1 MRKHSIIIALS
12 TLFFIQTSFALT
24 FGGDVLSNKQCDAI
38 AETCKSAGFTD
49 EGISEKSFW
58 FACMKPLLYGKTVN
72 GVTMDKKDIKECR
85 KAKISK
91 MKKELRELQTV
102 K

>member
-1 MRKHSIIIALS
+1 
-12 TLFFIQTSFALT
+12 
-24 FGGDVLSNKQCDAI
+24 
-38 AETCKSAGFTD
+38 
-49 EGISEKSFW
+49 
-58 FACMKPLLYGKTVN
+58 MKPLLYGKTVN